1 MLGRGQKMQEKER
14 KRKEVRDSRGN
25 TTITGGGAPW
35 WSRCPLQPRSRAA
48 ENTTQ
53 CWKHG
58 EHIPYS
64 KLKSKLTK
72 KNMLKV
78 MILQRTYN
86 LLCFSKPQNSYQYC
100 CLSWNC
106 RFSTKENSVVSSN
119 SSCFFGPQLRLM
131 PGTSISDVK
140 CLTLCI
146 GQHIQKVYKDQ
157 TAEVHQELTFV
168 IHCYQKDK
176 KYLFDS
182 KKTSPKC
189 ETSLKTSLIPKLE
202 SGRDLTNHLFIFH
215 SALTSMAA
223 KGTCKQFLT
232 ILTRVTSNLR
242 SVQTASRA
250 EQGLLPS
257 PACASR

>member
-1 MLGRGQKMQEKER
+1 
-14 KRKEVRDSRGN
+14 
-25 TTITGGGAPW
+25 
-35 WSRCPLQPRSRAA
+35 
-48 ENTTQ
+48 
-53 CWKHG
+53 
-58 EHIPYS
+58 
-64 KLKSKLTK
+64 
-72 KNMLKV
+72 

-168 IHCYQKDK
+168 IHCYQKG
-176 KYLFDS
+176 S
-182 KKTSPKC
+182 CSAQ
-189 ETSLKTSLIPKLE
+189 SLWKQEYNKQRPYWTLHRCHLE
-202 SGRDLTNHLFIFH
+202 EGQAVARDFAVPTYVN
-215 SALTSMAA
+215 
-223 KGTCKQFLT
+223 KQFKKKKSVWRTRSIYLT
-232 ILTRVTSNLR
+232 AKRQAP
-242 SVQTASRA
+242 SVKPASR
-250 EQGLLPS
+250 LLLFLN
-257 PACASR
+257 